1 LCQLFLINRLGAPP
15 QRLGAGEQPFAGRLE
30 VAEVARIGAP
40 NGSQHEIG
48 AVTHKER
55 AVTYHGGTIEVE
67 SFSETANLLANVIVG
82 TAHFDEVIEN
92 EDGLAHGAQL
102 LDIVGDLLPHLPGVS
117 GSLVADNPDFDE
129 ALRINKYFIDH
140 VSPPCK
146 MYYPNTR
153 TRAVMMARLSDDK
166 LDILYRAITP
176 ALVRASI
183 GHFDSDIEIK
193 ADNDPRVNELLVG
206 VQVLLD
212 AINEK
217 VHELEEANAKLA
229 ESRDRSVTLLDDVL
243 KKSLD

>member
-1 LCQLFLINRLGAPP
+1 
-15 QRLGAGEQPFAGRLE
+15 
-30 VAEVARIGAP
+30 
-40 NGSQHEIG
+40 
-48 AVTHKER
+48 
-55 AVTYHGGTIEVE
+55 
-67 SFSETANLLANVIVG
+67 
-82 TAHFDEVIEN
+82 
-92 EDGLAHGAQL
+92 
-102 LDIVGDLLPHLPGVS
+102 
-117 GSLVADNPDFDE
+117 
-129 ALRINKYFIDH
+129 
-140 VSPPCK
+140 
-146 MYYPNTR
+146 
-153 TRAVMMARLSDDK
+153 MMARLSDDK